1 MKQSERFLKFD
12 PRTKLLLL
20 LELDV
25 LLFLGRSLFYEAAV
39 LLFCG
44 IVVTIGGKPK
54 TALKYLAV
62 FGIMAAV
69 QQIADT
75 RTEQFIFFL
84 LYFLCVC
91 VRKLLPCLMLGKWLI
106 ETTPVSA
113 YTAAMWKMKLP
124 RSMIVTSSV
133 IFRCF
138 PTIREEW
145 NAIRNAMK
153 LRGIGINL
161 RAMLCSPLK
170 TMEYVFVPM
179 FISVL
184 NISDELAAAACCRGL
199 DDPCQHTCMEPVRFR
214 ICDYIVI
221 AAATGWLAAM
231 CMLHLK
237 GGSFP

>member
-1 MKQSERFLKFD
+1 MNRSERFLKFD

-25 LLFLGRSLFYEAAV
+25 LLFLGRSLFYETAI

-44 IVVTIGGKPK
+44 AVVTIGGKPK
-54 TALKYLAV
+54 TALKYLTV

-69 QQIADT
+69 QHFTGMKSD
-75 RTEQFIFFL
+75 RFFLFL

-91 VRKLLPCLMLGKWLI
+91 VRKILPCLMLGKWLI
-106 ETTPVSA
+106 DTTPVSA

-124 RSMIVTSSV
+124 RNVIVTSSV

-145 NAIRNAMK
+145 DAIRNAMK
-153 LRGIGINL
+153 LRGIGITPK
-161 RAMLCSPLK
+161 AMLCSPLK
-170 TMEYVFVPM
+170 TMQYVFVPM
-179 FISVL
+179 FVSVL

-199 DDPCQHTCMEPVRFR
+199 DDPCQHSCIEPVAFR
-214 ICDYIVI
+214 ACDYIAI
-221 AAATGWLAAM
+221 SAASVWLPCA
-231 CMLHLK
+231 
-237 GGSFP
+237 FFV